1 MNKKLR
7 GDLMLFTAALI
18 WGASFVAQK
27 AGMEYIGPFT
37 FNALRFLLGSAV
49 LIPVILIMDQIKKR
63 NAAGGTTGSTAEGT
77 LTGGTVEIKAKTD
90 SEHNKKTLVIGGLS
104 CGVILFAA
112 GTLQQ
117 FGMMYTSAGKAGF
130 ITALYIVLVP
140 LFGLFFGHKV
150 RPVIWFCVVLAVTG
164 LYLLCVKEGFSIAK
178 GDLLVLICAF
188 GFAAHILVID
198 HFSPKT
204 DGVRLSCLQ
213 FLTAGLLSLPGMLLF
228 ETVDWGN
235 IVACAEPILY
245 SAVLS
250 CGAAYTLQII
260 GQRDTEPAVASLLLS
275 LESVFAVIS
284 GIIILNEQISPRE
297 ILGCSIMFAA
307 IILAQLPSKKGNPA
321 AGEKENPVETQNN
334 FIA

>member
-37 FNALRFLLGSAV
+37 FNVLRFLLGSAV
-49 LIPVILIMDQIKKR
+49 LIPVILIMDRMKKR
-63 NAAGGTTGSTAEGT
+63 NGARVAMESTAEGT
-77 LTGGTVEIKAKTD
+77 AEVKND
-90 SEHNKKTLVIGGLS
+90 KKTLVIGGLS

-150 RPVIWFCVVLAVTG
+150 RPVIWVCVVLAITG
-164 LYLLCVKEGFSIAK
+164 LYLLCVKEGFSIAR
-178 GDLLVLICAF
+178 GDLLVLLCAF

-213 FLTAGLLSLPGMLLF
+213 FLTAGLLSLPCMLLF

-284 GIIILNEQISPRE
+284 GIIILKEQISPRE

-307 IILAQLPSKKGNPA
+307 IILAQLPSKKGSPA
-321 AGEKENPVETQNN
+321 AGEKKDPVETQNN

>member
-37 FNALRFLLGSAV
+37 FNTLRFLLGSAV
-49 LIPVILIMDQIKKR
+49 LIPVILIMDRIKNR
-63 NAAGGTTGSTAEGT
+63 SDAAETKSEAE
-77 LTGGTVEIKAKTD
+77 K
-90 SEHNKKTLVIGGLS
+90 NKKTLVIGGLS
-104 CGVILFAA
+104 CGVILFIA

-150 RPVIWFCVVLAVTG
+150 RPVIWVCVGLAVIG
-164 LYLLCVKEGFSIAK
+164 LYLLCVKEGFSISR
-178 GDLLVLICAF
+178 GDLLVLACAF

-198 HFSPKT
+198 HFSPKA
-204 DGVRLSCLQ
+204 DGVKLSCLQ

-235 IVACAEPILY
+235 IAACAEPILY

-284 GIIILNEQISPRE
+284 GIIILKEQISPRE
-297 ILGCSIMFAA
+297 ILGCSIMFTA
-307 IILAQLPSKKGNPA
+307 IILAQLPAKKESSA
-321 AGEKENPVETQNN
+321 EQEKESPAKEEKKSPAPPVETQNN

>member
-1 MNKKLR
+1 MSKKLR

-37 FNALRFLLGSAV
+37 FNVLRFLLGSAV
-49 LIPVILIMDQIKKR
+49 LIPVIFLMDRLKKQ
-63 NAAGGTTGSTAEGT
+63 NGESETAEGA
-77 LTGGTVEIKAKTD
+77 LTSGTPQIETGLEVKKD
-90 SEHNKKTLVIGGLS
+90 KKTLIAGGLS
-104 CGVILFAA
+104 CGIALFIG

-117 FGMMYTSAGKAGF
+117 FGVMYTSAGKAGF

-140 LFGLFFGHKV
+140 LFGLFFRHKV
-150 RPVIWFCVVLAVTG
+150 RPVIWVCVVLAVIG

-178 GDLLVLICAF
+178 GDLLVLACAF
-188 GFAAHILVID
+188 GFASHILIID

-250 CGAAYTLQII
+250 CGAAYTLQIL

-275 LESVFAVIS
+275 LESVFAVIA
-284 GIIILNEQISPRE
+284 GIIILKEHISPRE
-297 ILGCSIMFAA
+297 LLGCCIMFAA
-307 IILAQLPSKKGNPA
+307 IILAQLPEKKEKPS
-321 AGEKENPVETQNN
+321 AGEKKDPVEAQNN